1 MSSAADKANEDL
13 AAVLETAHDAYVSID
28 EAGAVI
34 GWNAAAER
42 MFGWSKH
49 EAMGRPLRDI
59 VIPERY
65 RARHDAGLRRFL
77 DTGEGPLLNTTVE
90 ISACRRGGE
99 EFPVELAI
107 SSLRHGGKWRFNA
120 FIRDTS
126 ERERANALQRRLAT
140 IVEHSAD
147 AIVSRT
153 RDGIITSWNPAAA
166 ELFGWSADEMIGGT
180 IERIVPD
187 SRAGEADRLVERT
200 LGGDPVRDFETQRLC
215 RDGRVV
221 DVSITISP
229 LTDEEGSI
237 SELSMIMRDV
247 SARAE
252 TLRATEA
259 ANAALA
265 RTNELKEQF
274 IAVASHELRT
284 PLTSIAGFT
293 TTLLAH
299 WPRLQDEKRLQFL
312 QIVDEQ
318 TQRLH
323 RLTDDV
329 LLLSRVGAAPPP
341 GERRAFDVARLA
353 RQALDEMQLADE
365 VDVTAHGSTVAEGFP
380 DDVHRILLNYVTN
393 AKSYGAPPITVD
405 VFEDEG
411 VVVRVC
417 DAGRGV
423 DPAFAPHLFESFSR
437 SEESQDGQGAGLGLA
452 IVQALADRV
461 GGHAWHE
468 PNRPSGACFCLR
480 LPAAGLHEA

>member
-1 MSSAADKANEDL
+1 MNDGADMASDDL

-28 EAGAVI
+28 ESGAVI

-42 MFGWSKH
+42 MFGWPKE
-49 EAMGRPLRDI
+49 EAIGRLLRDL

-65 RARHDAGLRRFL
+65 RAKHDAGLRHFL
-77 DTGEGPLLNTTVE
+77 ETGVGPLLNTTVE
-90 ISACRRGGE
+90 ISACRRDTE

-126 ERERANALQRRLAT
+126 ERERANALHRRLAT

-147 AIVSRT
+147 AIISRT
-153 RDGIITSWNPAAA
+153 RDGVITSWNPAAA
-166 ELFGWSADEMIGGT
+166 ELFGWSAEEMIGGT

-187 SRAGEADRLVERT
+187 SREGEADRLVERT
-200 LGGDPVRDFETQRLC
+200 LGGDPVRDFETQRVC

-229 LTDEEGSI
+229 LTNEDGSI

-259 ANAALA
+259 ANAALT

-299 WPRLQDEKRLQFL
+299 WPRLRDEERLHFL
-312 QIVDEQ
+312 RIVDEQ

-329 LLLSRVGAAPPP
+329 LLLSRVGVAPPT
-341 GERRAFDVARLA
+341 GERRTFDVANVA
-353 RQALDEMQLADE
+353 RRVVDELQLRDE
-365 VDVTAHGSTVAEGFP
+365 VDVVANGSTVADGFS

-393 AKSYGAPPITVD
+393 AKSYGEPPIRIVVD
-405 VFEDEG
+405 GAEH

-417 DAGRGV
+417 DAGPGV

-437 SEESQDGQGAGLGLA
+437 SEDSQDAQGAGLGLA

-461 GGHAWHE
+461 GGDAWHE
-468 PNRPSGACFCLR
+468 PNEPNGACFCLR
-480 LPAAGLHEA
+480 LPAAG